1 MPTKITDAEKMFAFL
16 EQLPGITVEESVD
29 DGTQV
34 RRILLPPH
42 SFLKT
47 LSGTARYRGLV
58 QRKEPNTAQPQYI
71 LRWCT
76 NVGEREGKIGWAQPL
91 TLWWPGELPA
101 GEQETTNK

>member
-1 MPTKITDAEKMFAFL
+1 MPAKVTDAEKMFTFL
-16 EQLPGITVEESVD
+16 AQLPDITVEESED
-29 DGTQV
+29 DGAQV
-34 RRILLPPH
+34 RRILLPPR

-58 QRKEPNTAQPQYI
+58 QRKEPKTAQPQYI

-76 NVGEREGKIGWAQPL
+76 NAGEREGKIDWAQPL

-101 GEQETTNK
+101 EEQETSS